1 MTNKKHQNDDLDLDK
16 KLGEELGR
24 AEHFVHANKKVLSIV
39 IGALIV
45 LVGGYVG
52 FKQFVIAPQEQEAQV
67 ALFLVQQQFEQ
78 DSFNLVVNGNGS
90 DMLSA
95 VDIVD
100 EYGMTKAGNLAAFMA
115 GVSYLRLGQYE
126 EALDY
131 LGDFSSDDDIL
142 GPFAIGL
149 QGDAQVELGEVEK
162 GAKLYM
168 KAAHASTNQLVTPYF
183 LKKAGVAYASV
194 GENEK
199 AEGIFTKIKE
209 DFKEAPEAVEIE
221 KYINRAMMEAQK

>member
-24 AEHFVHANKKVLSIV
+24 AEHFVQENKKVLSIV
-39 IGALIV
+39 IAALIV

-52 FKQFVIAPQEQEAQV
+52 FKQFVIAPQEEEAQA

-78 DSFNLVVNGNGS
+78 DSFSLVVNGDGS

-115 GVSYLRLGQYE
+115 GVSYLRLGQFD
-126 EALDY
+126 EAYDY
-131 LGDFSSDDDIL
+131 LSDFSSDDDVL

-149 QGDAQVELGEVEK
+149 KGDARVEQNEVAK

-168 KAAHASTNQLVTPYF
+168 EAANASTNELVTPYF
-183 LKKAGVAYASV
+183 LKKAGIAYGAI
-194 GENEK
+194 GEHGK
-199 AEGIFTKIKE
+199 AEEAFTRIKN
-209 DFKEAPEAVEIE
+209 DFKETPEAAEIE